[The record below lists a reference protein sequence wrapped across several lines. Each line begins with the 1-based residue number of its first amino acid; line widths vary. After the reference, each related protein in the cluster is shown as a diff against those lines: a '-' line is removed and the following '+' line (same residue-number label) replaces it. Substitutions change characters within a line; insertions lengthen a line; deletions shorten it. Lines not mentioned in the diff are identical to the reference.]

1 MGSAAAT
8 GNRYQRRG
16 CDMNTRS
23 MQRSGRTRRFGA
35 SVALSL
41 SAILLPA
48 PPIVSSAWGQ
58 QFLADEL
65 RRQAERVIGDVIRSV
80 PSPQTPGGQSSGF
93 QGGGPDRIEYDRLH
107 DYTPDIDAAT
117 LQGSTGE
124 MRSSAYGRVLII
136 HPFPGGR
143 PAVMERT
150 TYLAG
155 DHASLEFSVRGHPFG
170 DMLVR
175 VWATPEHGRSERIYE
190 QTIVGRNGWYSES
203 VDLARYRGQAVTVRF
218 EVHATGWHFEYAALD
233 AFFIEGGGA
242 RPVAAAAPLPPN
254 LSRAPLT
261 LDGIGPIRIG
271 MTVNDASAAAQV
283 RLVSESDPG
292 LACSLYKP
300 EGGPKGVLFGVMNG
314 RIQMIVA
321 DGWSRS
327 PTLEGVR
334 VGDAPAKVRH
344 TYRSQ
349 VKAITS
355 ESPDACDAY
364 VVIANNAAGTPMA
377 MIFGSCDAKRID
389 TIVIG
394 TPAVTKVAQRGY
406 FRNVCE

>member
-1 MGSAAAT
+1 
-8 GNRYQRRG
+8 
-16 CDMNTRS
+16 MNMRS
-23 MQRSGRTRRFGA
+23 TQRSGPTRRFGA
-35 SVALSL
+35 LVALGL
-41 SAILLPA
+41 ATILLPA

-58 QFLADEL
+58 QFLSDEL
-65 RRQAERVIGDVIRSV
+65 RRQAERVIGDVMRAVS
-80 PSPQTPGGQSSGF
+80 SRETPGGPSSGF
-93 QGGGPDRIEYDRLH
+93 PGGGPDRIEYDRLY

-117 LQGSTGE
+117 LQSSTGE
-124 MRSSAYGRVLII
+124 MRSSASGRVLII

-150 TYLAG
+150 AYLAG
-155 DHASLEFSVRGHPFG
+155 EHSSLEFSVRGHPFG

-175 VWATPEHGRSERIYE
+175 VWAAPEQGRSERIYE
-190 QTIVGRNGWYSES
+190 QAIVGRNGWYTES
-203 VDLARYRGQAVTVRF
+203 VDLSRYRGRTVTVRF

-233 AFFIEGGGA
+233 SFFIEGGAMRAA
-242 RPVAAAAPLPPN
+242 RAPVPTPVAAAAPP

-283 RLVSESDPG
+283 RLVSESEPG
-292 LACSLYKP
+292 QACSLYKP
-300 EGGPKGVLFGVMNG
+300 EGGPKGVLFGAMNG

-334 VGDAPAKVRH
+334 VGDAPTKVRR
-344 TYRSQ
+344 TYRNQ
-349 VKAITS
+349 MKAITS

-364 VVIANNAAGTPMA
+364 VVTANNAAGTPMA

-394 TPAVTKVAQRGY
+394 TPAATKAAQEGY